1 MSKITIRDVPEDIHS
16 LLQLQAKEKNKTQN
30 EYLLEILSH
39 AAIVGMP
46 DLAKQLPDTIQ
57 YIVRTILLSEQE
69 RTRAYTEAQLSLLR
83 DCMDTLKETQNIIR
97 EAINER
103 PETDQY
109 HK

>member
-1 MSKITIRDVPEDIHS
+1 VSKITIRDVPEDIHS

-97 EAINER
+97 EAKNA
-103 PETDQY
+103 
-109 HK
+109 

>member
-1 MSKITIRDVPEDIHS
+1 MTKLTIRDVPEDIHS
-16 LLQLQAKEKNKTQN
+16 LLQLQSKEKNKTQN

-97 EAINER
+97 EAKNA
-103 PETDQY
+103 
-109 HK
+109 